1 MAINSLKL
9 IIQGILKESY
19 WQKIDLKDFL
29 KDKWSIKG
37 FKSYTEV
44 HRKDSERDKEIE
56 LSD

>member
-1 MAINSLKL
+1 MAINSLKS

-29 KDKWSIKG
+29 KDKWSIKS

-56 LSD
+56 LSE

>member
-1 MAINSLKL
+1 MSK
-9 IIQGILKESY
+9 GILKESY

-29 KDKWSIKG
+29 KDKWSIKS

-56 LSD
+56 LSE